1 MSKDM
6 NEKLHQ
12 IHKEILDLVDA
23 ENNAAMQ
30 DLAKTEAAQH
40 LTAAAALLKAC
51 AIVAKNF

>member
-30 DLAKTEAAQH
+30 DLASPKASQH
-40 LTAAAALLKAC
+40 LAAASALLKVC
-51 AIVAKNF
+51 AIVSKAF